1 MKFFITG
8 ATGFVG
14 TYLCRHLLETG
25 HEVTGVGTRRE
36 HRHIS
41 HEKFHYISSDT
52 TQPGP
57 WQDALTDVDAVV
69 NLAGRTI
76 FNRWTT
82 KYKIAIY
89 DSRILTTRNL
99 VAALPEGRDV
109 VLCSTS
115 AVGYYGDQGDTVLTE
130 DSPAGDDFLARLGEH
145 WEKEALAAE
154 AKGVRVVLARFGI
167 VLGRGGGALEKMVP
181 AFRMMVGGALGNG
194 MQWFPWIHMEDLISA
209 FDFVVETDTARGPF
223 NFSAPNPVRNLDLAK
238 TLGNILKRPAVMP
251 APAFMIRLVL
261 GEFGNTLLA
270 SQRAVPAK
278 LLDSGFNFN
287 FPELHDALVD
297 LG

>member
-14 TYLCRHLLETG
+14 TYLCRNLLEAG
-25 HEVTGVGTRRE
+25 HEVTGVGTRPE
-36 HRHIS
+36 HRLIS
-41 HEKFHYISSDT
+41 HDQFHYISADT
-52 TQPGP
+52 TQPGS

-69 NLAGRTI
+69 NLAGKTI

-82 KYKIAIY
+82 RYKIAMY

-99 VAALPEGRDV
+99 VDALPDGRDV

-115 AVGYYGDQGDTVLTE
+115 AVGYYGDQGDAVLSE
-130 DSPAGDDFLARLGEH
+130 DAPAGDDFLARLGEH

-154 AKGVRVVLARFGI
+154 AKGARVVLARFGI
-167 VLGRGGGALEKMVP
+167 VLGRGGGALGKMVP
-181 AFRMMVGGALGNG
+181 AFRMMVGGPLGDG
-194 MQWFPWIHMEDLISA
+194 MQWFPWIHMDDIIAAVKFL
-209 FDFVVETDTARGPF
+209 VTTDATRGPF
-223 NFSAPNPVRNLDLAK
+223 NFCAPNPVRNLELAK
-238 TLGNILKRPAVMP
+238 ALGDVLQRPAVMP
-251 APAFMIRLVL
+251 APAFMIRLVM

-278 LLDSGFNFN
+278 LLDSGFEFA

-297 LG
+297 LV